1 MAPVNHGY
9 RKEDE
14 MKTFLNNK
22 VAGTLSQNLRELV
35 INLFGVVDPNG
46 VVYCEDG
53 IDFTKPDFVLSYL
66 TKKRYVSMKSGR
78 ADICH
83 TEMANTFIPFL
94 RSIGVSEETLRTIL
108 LHHYGDG
115 TVNGTGKKRYDN
127 RQVYEWLK
135 DRIKKANIELNNLEI
150 IHRVCDRAL
159 FQGVRDD
166 VPPADAIYHGDYEH
180 GSVASR
186 VQIELYL
193 DDKNWLYAEN
203 LHCGPLF
210 LRPHARYV
218 DVEIKK
224 PIQRQKVVLYW
235 PNMPKDIAYISKRY
249 NDYIPE
255 KYMDI
260 ECEDSNGIL
269 MQKPK
274 IPKRGLWSWLNK
286 KKY

>member
-135 DRIKKANIELNNLEI
+135 DRIKKGTRFIMEI
-150 IHRVCDRAL
+150 MKRGAL
-159 FQGVRDD
+159 
-166 VPPADAIYHGDYEH
+166 
-180 GSVASR
+180 
-186 VQIELYL
+186 L
-193 DDKNWLYAEN
+193 
-203 LHCGPLF
+203 
-210 LRPHARYV
+210 
-218 DVEIKK
+218 VECK
-224 PIQRQKVVLYW
+224 
-235 PNMPKDIAYISKRY
+235 
-249 NDYIPE
+249 
-255 KYMDI
+255 
-260 ECEDSNGIL
+260 SNCIL
-269 MQKPK
+269 MTRIGYTQKTY
-274 IPKRGLWSWLNK
+274 IVVHYL
-286 KKY
+286 